1 MPDEGASGVG
11 RDFYIMK
18 GITITLVL
26 AGVVVG
32 AAGSAIVVTAIQK
45 KNNDDEASQSA
56 KDKLA
61 ANQNFKEIAEK
72 RQKIIEDLQKEKS
85 EDKAGIAVRRDN
97 EVRRLQGVIN
107 QQKKDLELAN
117 NNRVSIGLSPK
128 QILDALPEEYK
139 SNERIPQR
147 RRIYLTEALVDLG
160 EGALPEIQT
169 FLESNVDVEPDI
181 QADRERRVAE
191 KWGIETA
198 QIDQIKSMMED
209 MKPQLD
215 AEREARRE
223 EMEKRRAEGRAE
235 WEKIRAELEG
245 LPEEERRQKMR
256 ERFTQMRERGE
267 REREERGSSDAAKE
281 MEGRVQLIL
290 SAEQYNAV
298 QEQRGGVQAMLGEVG
313 GRGRGGFG
321 DWGGWG
327 RRGGR

>member
-1 MPDEGASGVG
+1 
-11 RDFYIMK
+11 MK

-61 ANQNFKEIAEK
+61 ANEGFKILADK
-72 RQKIIEDLQKEKS
+72 RQKIIEDLQKKKS
-85 EDKAGIAVRRDN
+85 EDKAGVDVRRDN

-107 QQKKDLELAN
+107 QQKKDLELAS

-128 QILDALPEEYK
+128 QILKALPDEYE

-160 EGALPEIQT
+160 SDALPEIQT
-169 FLESNVDVEPDI
+169 FLESNVDVEPNI

-209 MKPQLD
+209 MKPRLEAD
-215 AEREARRE
+215 REAQRE

-267 REREERGSSDAAKE
+267 REREERGPSEAGKE

-290 SAEQYNAV
+290 TAEQYNAV
-298 QEQRGGVQAMLGEVG
+298 KEQPGGVQAMLGEVG
-313 GRGRGGFG
+313 GRRGGFG
-321 DWGGWG
+321 DWGRG